1 MQGIGCWDG
10 AAPRHLCSMATHERL
25 KAWQVSHELA
35 LAVYAATDSWPK
47 AELFGL
53 TSQARR
59 AVHSVAANIAEGWAK
74 RGRPE
79 LCRYL
84 DISLGSLAELSYTL
98 RLAKDRNLL
107 SDEGWKALEDLR
119 GTAGSLVW
127 RLYRATRRRLA
138 ARE

>member
-1 MQGIGCWDG
+1 
-10 AAPRHLCSMATHERL
+10 
-25 KAWQVSHELA
+25 VSHELA

-74 RGRPE
+74 RGRRE
-79 LCRYL
+79 LRRYL

-98 RLAKDRNLL
+98 RLARDRSLL
-107 SDEGWKALEDLR
+107 ADHDWKALEDLR

-127 RLYRATRRRLA
+127 RLYRSVNPHRTPPGFG
-138 ARE
+138 

>member
-1 MQGIGCWDG
+1 
-10 AAPRHLCSMATHERL
+10 MATHEQL

-47 AELFGL
+47 SELFCL

-74 RGRPE
+74 RGGRE
-79 LCRYL
+79 LRRYL

-98 RLAKDRNLL
+98 CLARDRGLL
-107 SDEGWKALEDLR
+107 TEDNWKVLEDPR

-127 RLYRATRRRLA
+127 RLYRSLNAHRTRTA
-138 ARE
+138 NQ

>member
-1 MQGIGCWDG
+1 V
-10 AAPRHLCSMATHERL
+10 ATHEQL

-35 LAVYAATDSWPK
+35 LAVYTATDSWPK

-74 RGRPE
+74 RGRLE
-79 LCRYL
+79 LRRYL
-84 DISLGSLAELSYTL
+84 DISLGSRAELSYTL
-98 RLAKDRNLL
+98 RLARDRNLL
-107 SDEGWKALEDLR
+107 SEVDWKALEDLR

-127 RLYRATRRRLA
+127 RLYRPLNARRSSGGSA
-138 ARE
+138 

>member
-1 MQGIGCWDG
+1 
-10 AAPRHLCSMATHERL
+10 MATHEQP

-35 LAVYAATDSWPK
+35 LAVYAASDSWPK

-74 RGRPE
+74 HGGRE
-79 LCRYL
+79 LRRYL

-98 RLAKDRNLL
+98 RLARDRHLL
-107 SDEGWKALEDLR
+107 SDPDWRAPENLR

-127 RLYRATRRRLA
+127 RLYRVVRMRGSASHK
-138 ARE
+138 

>member
-1 MQGIGCWDG
+1 
-10 AAPRHLCSMATHERL
+10 MATHERL

-47 AELFGL
+47 SELFGL
-53 TSQARR
+53 SSQARR

-98 RLAKDRNLL
+98 RLARDRKLL
-107 SDEGWKALEDLR
+107 TEERWSVLENLR

-127 RLYRATRRRLA
+127 RLYRSTRRRMSQE
-138 ARE
+138 ARGSQEA

>member
-1 MQGIGCWDG
+1 V
-10 AAPRHLCSMATHERL
+10 ATHEEL

-74 RGRPE
+74 RGRRE
-79 LCRYL
+79 LRRYL

-98 RLAKDRNLL
+98 RLARDRGLL
-107 SDEGWKALEDLR
+107 EDENWRVLEDLR
-119 GTAGSLVW
+119 GTARALVW
-127 RLYRATRRRLA
+127 RLYRSLGVHRAPFNSR
-138 ARE
+138 